1 MKLGIVKGTI
11 TSTHKHEVYNG
22 RKLMVIQPIT
32 PEGKPVGKEE
42 IAVDTVGA
50 GVGEVVLFLKEG
62 GSARSAM
69 HVKGTAPVNEVIIG
83 IVDTIQVHDQT
94 TFHK

>member
-11 TSTHKHEVYNG
+11 TSTHKQEVYVG
-22 RKLMVIQPIT
+22 RKLMVVQPINL
-32 PEGKPVGKEE
+32 EGKPVGKEE

-69 HVKGTAPVNEVIIG
+69 QVKGTAPVNEVIIG
-83 IVDTIQVHDQT
+83 IVDTIQVGDKEV
-94 TFHK
+94 FKK